1 MNIRDSLQ
9 EKAVSLYHDK
19 CIYLLAPRFGKIFT
33 TFKLCKEKNWNNIRV
48 IAPRTD
54 IFEGWK
60 NDAIKFGFNG
70 DIGFHTTSII
80 SKIPFGNVD
89 LIIADEIHEFS
100 LEQLKNL
107 KKLIGTNKSIALTGT
122 MTNKTLSDIQTIL
135 GMKVCFKYTIEEAV
149 EDGVLA
155 DYRLYIHEVE
165 LDDVSRYII
174 TKKGSITEKKRFQQL
189 IWLKDKLGKE
199 GKNTFFLDLKIINL
213 LQNSLG
219 KRNKTIS
226 LLKEYDEERILV
238 FCGTTETADKLGI
251 PVYHSK
257 SKEKDLFNSFC
268 SGEGK
273 HLATIKMMQAGITIK
288 PINKIIMNYMSGAP
302 EESTQ
307 KICRALGIEFENPD
321 KKSEIHVICSNT
333 EFEKSR
339 LATGLRFLDEDKIFR
354 ITNGKMIL

>member
-9 EKAVSLYHDK
+9 KKAVSLYHDK
-19 CIYLLAPRFGKIFT
+19 CIYYLSPRFGKIKT
-33 TFKLCKEKNWNNIRV
+33 TFLLCEKNGWNNIRV
-48 IAPRTD
+48 IAPRKD
-54 IFEGWK
+54 IFAGWES
-60 NDAIKFGFNG
+60 DAIKFNFKGN
-70 DIGFHTTSII
+70 IGFYTSSII
-80 SKIPFGNVD
+80 NKMPFENID
-89 LIIADEIHEFS
+89 LIIVDEIHEFS
-100 LEQLKNL
+100 IEQLKSL

-165 LDDVSRYII
+165 LDDVFKYII

-189 IWLKDKLGKE
+189 TWLKDKLAKE

-213 LQNSLG
+213 LQNSLA

-257 SKEKDLFNSFC
+257 SGEKELFDAFC
-268 SGEGK
+268 NGEGK

-288 PINKIIMNYMSGAP
+288 PIRMGICNYLSGSP
-302 EESTQ
+302 EDSAQ
-307 KICRALGIEFENPD
+307 KLCRFLGFEFIGKE
-321 KKSEIHVICSNT
+321 SEIHIISSNT
-333 EFEKSR
+333 TFEKER
-339 LATGLRFLDEDKIFR
+339 LKSALMWFDESKI
-354 ITNGKMIL
+354 IKL

>member
-19 CIYLLAPRFGKIFT
+19 CIYYLSPRFGKIKT
-33 TFKLCKEKNWNNIRV
+33 TFLLCEKNEWNNIRV
-48 IAPRTD
+48 IAPRKD
-54 IFEGWK
+54 IFVGWEA
-60 NDAIKFGFNG
+60 DAVKFNFKGN
-70 DIGFHTTSII
+70 IGFYTSSII
-80 SKIPFGNVD
+80 NKMPFENID
-89 LIIADEIHEFS
+89 LIIVDEIHEFS
-100 LEQLKNL
+100 IEQLKSL

-165 LDDVSRYII
+165 LDDVFKYII

-189 IWLKDKLGKE
+189 TWLKDKLAKE

-213 LQNSLG
+213 LQNSLA

-257 SKEKDLFNSFC
+257 SGEKELFDAFC
-268 SGEGK
+268 NGEGK

-288 PINKIIMNYMSGAP
+288 PINKGICNYLSGSP
-302 EESTQ
+302 EDSAQ
-307 KICRALGIEFENPD
+307 KLCRFLGMEYDNPN
-321 KKSEIHVICSNT
+321 KQSEIHIISSNT
-333 EFEKSR
+333 TFEKER
-339 LATGLRFLDEDKIFR
+339 LKSALMWFDESKI
-354 ITNGKMIL
+354 IKL

>member
-1 MNIRDSLQ
+1 MIDRDILQDNAANSYKDKGIFWCSPRMGKIRTTFLVCEKQGFKNIR
-9 EKAVSLYHDK
+9 
-19 CIYLLAPRFGKIFT
+19 IFAPRI
-33 TFKLCKEKNWNNIRV
+33 
-48 IAPRTD
+48 D
-54 IFEGWK
+54 IQKGWRD
-60 NDAIKFGFNG
+60 DAIKFNFQGELSFY
-70 DIGFHTTSII
+70 TTTIA
-80 SKIPFGNVD
+80 SKMVYQDVD
-89 LIIADEIHEFS
+89 LVVLDEVQEYS
-100 LEQLKNL
+100 LSQLKDI
-107 KKLIGTNKSIALTGT
+107 KKLIGNNKSLALTGT

-165 LDDVSRYII
+165 LDDVSKYII

-189 IWLKDKLGKE
+189 TWLKDKLSKE
-199 GKNTFFLDLKIINL
+199 GKSTFFLDLKIINL
-213 LQNSLG
+213 LQNSLA

-226 LLKEYDEERILV
+226 LLKEYNEERILV

-257 SKEKDLFNSFC
+257 SGEKELFNAFC
-268 SGEGK
+268 NGEGK

-307 KICRALGIEFENPD
+307 KICRSLGIEFENPD

-339 LATGLRFLDEDKIFR
+339 LATGLRFLDEDKI
-354 ITNGKMIL
+354 IKIN

>member
-213 LQNSLG
+213 LQNSLA

-251 PVYHSK
+251 SVYHSK

-288 PINKIIMNYMSGAP
+288 PINKGICNYLSGSP
-302 EESTQ
+302 EDSAQ
-307 KICRALGIEFENPD
+307 KLCRFLGMEYDNPN
-321 KKSEIHVICSNT
+321 KQSEIHIISSNT
-333 EFEKSR
+333 TFEKER
-339 LATGLRFLDEDKIFR
+339 LKSALMWFDEFKIVK
-354 ITNGKMIL
+354 IK

>member
-9 EKAVSLYHDK
+9 KKAVSLYHDK
-19 CIYLLAPRFGKIFT
+19 CIYYLSPRFGKIKT
-33 TFKLCKEKNWNNIRV
+33 TFLLCEKNGWNNIRV
-48 IAPRTD
+48 IAPRKD
-54 IFEGWK
+54 IFVGWEA
-60 NDAIKFGFNG
+60 DAVKFNFKGN
-70 DIGFHTTSII
+70 IGFYTSSII
-80 SKIPFGNVD
+80 SKMPFENID
-89 LIIADEIHEFS
+89 LIIVDEIHEFS
-100 LEQLKNL
+100 VEQLKSL

-165 LDDVSRYII
+165 LDDVSRYIV

-189 IWLKDKLGKE
+189 TWLKDKLAKE

-213 LQNSLG
+213 LQNSLA

-257 SKEKDLFNSFC
+257 SGEKELFDAFC
-268 SGEGK
+268 NGEGK

-288 PINKIIMNYMSGAP
+288 PINKGICNYLSGSP
-302 EESTQ
+302 EDSAQ
-307 KICRALGIEFENPD
+307 KLCRFLGMEYDNPN
-321 KKSEIHVICSNT
+321 KQSEIHIISSNT
-333 EFEKSR
+333 TFEKER
-339 LATGLRFLDEDKIFR
+339 LKSALMWFDESKI
-354 ITNGKMIL
+354 IKL

>member
-9 EKAVSLYHDK
+9 KKAVSLYHDK
-19 CIYLLAPRFGKIFT
+19 CIYYLSPRFGKIKT
-33 TFKLCKEKNWNNIRV
+33 TFLLCEKNGWNNIRV
-48 IAPRTD
+48 IAPRKD
-54 IFEGWK
+54 IFVGWEA
-60 NDAIKFGFNG
+60 DAVKFNFKGN
-70 DIGFHTTSII
+70 IGFYTSSII
-80 SKIPFGNVD
+80 NKMPFENID
-89 LIIADEIHEFS
+89 LIIVDEIHEFS
-100 LEQLKNL
+100 IEQLKSL

-165 LDDVSRYII
+165 LDDVFKYII

-189 IWLKDKLGKE
+189 TWLKDKLAKE

-213 LQNSLG
+213 LQNSLA

-257 SKEKDLFNSFC
+257 SGEKELFDAFC
-268 SGEGK
+268 NGEGK

-288 PINKIIMNYMSGAP
+288 PINKGICNYLSGSP
-302 EESTQ
+302 EDSAQ
-307 KICRALGIEFENPD
+307 KLCRFLGMEYDNPN
-321 KKSEIHVICSNT
+321 KQSEIHIISSNT
-333 EFEKSR
+333 TFEKER
-339 LATGLRFLDEDKIFR
+339 LKSALMWFDESKIM
-354 ITNGKMIL
+354 KL

>member
-9 EKAVSLYHDK
+9 KKAVSLYHDK
-19 CIYLLAPRFGKIFT
+19 CIYYLSPRFGKIKT
-33 TFKLCKEKNWNNIRV
+33 TFLLCEKNGWNNIRV
-48 IAPRTD
+48 IAPRKD
-54 IFEGWK
+54 IFVGWES
-60 NDAIKFGFNG
+60 DAIKFNFKGN
-70 DIGFHTTSII
+70 IGFYTSSII
-80 SKIPFGNVD
+80 NKMPFENID
-89 LIIADEIHEFS
+89 LIIVDEIHEFS
-100 LEQLKNL
+100 IEQLKSL

-165 LDDVSRYII
+165 LDDVFKYII

-189 IWLKDKLGKE
+189 TWLKDKLAKE

-213 LQNSLG
+213 LQNSLA

-257 SKEKDLFNSFC
+257 SGEKELFDAFC
-268 SGEGK
+268 NGEGK

-288 PINKIIMNYMSGAP
+288 PINKGICNYLSGSP
-302 EESTQ
+302 EDSAQ
-307 KICRALGIEFENPD
+307 KLCRFLGMEYDNPN
-321 KKSEIHVICSNT
+321 KQSEIHIISSNT
-333 EFEKSR
+333 TFEKER
-339 LATGLRFLDEDKIFR
+339 LKSALMWFDESKIM
-354 ITNGKMIL
+354 KL